1 MRIPH
6 TTLFLWWVLTK
17 KNKATHTSIAHIQ
30 TILPIAMVP
39 GGSAGGTP
47 GLIDEDE
54 VARMAIVGLLTQRQ
68 MVETPAR

>member
-1 MRIPH
+1 
-6 TTLFLWWVLTK
+6 
-17 KNKATHTSIAHIQ
+17 
-30 TILPIAMVP
+30 MVP

-54 VARMAIVGLLTQRQ
+54 VARMALVGLLTQRQ